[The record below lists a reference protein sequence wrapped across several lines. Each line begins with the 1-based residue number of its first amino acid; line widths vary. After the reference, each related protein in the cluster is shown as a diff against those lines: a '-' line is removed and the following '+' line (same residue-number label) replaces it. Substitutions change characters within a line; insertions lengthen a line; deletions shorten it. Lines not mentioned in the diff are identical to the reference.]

1 MSQHRLPLALLLRAA
16 HRRPHLFFLPENITP
31 KSSSSSS
38 ISTIDLLPL
47 SRVSLFSSDGT
58 LEVKE
63 FGNNNN
69 NATTNNKNTTTTST
83 TDPLH
88 LRTIALDQPISKV
101 FSGTKTGVLIDK
113 TGSVFSFG
121 ENQEAQLGLGGNLG
135 PVDSYHGGSQ
145 RAFVADPERVLF
157 PEEVRVTSASLNR
170 RHSLFLTSTGKV
182 HSCGSSFD
190 GALGLTDSVL
200 GSTRFVP
207 VSTSPALVEGLPDD
221 DPVVSIGAGLSFSLA
236 LTASNKLYFFGRLGH
251 GGVASVAATI
261 DATRNGLK
269 KRNSKTASSSSSSS
283 STSSVSSTVATTVH
297 TEQSLFS
304 PSPLL
309 LASLDDALAGSTS
322 STTITNTTSNASVA
336 QISCG
341 LHHALIS
348 VNNRLFSFGLSRA
361 GSGALG
367 SGPISTT
374 SSSLLHEI
382 DLSSL
387 LSKWGY
393 LSSNSESPSSTD
405 QVIRIDSISCGPFS
419 SAFCANGHAFICG
432 AISSPSLLG
441 NVGSAAVNVIEGGE
455 GGGGASLEG
464 GGRRRG
470 ITSKTQSKSDL
481 NLLLDLGLFFD
492 EEQAA
497 EIAHAQAQGGV
508 SDARFKLPFISRIAS
523 ELVKPSSSSVFSAQ
537 GVSSPRFVPILDTNV
552 PFGGAQGISI
562 DEARVL
568 VKLSMSI

>member
-1 MSQHRLPLALLLRAA
+1 MSQHRLPCALLFRAA
-16 HRRPHLFFLPENITP
+16 HRRPHLFFLPENNAS
-31 KSSSSSS
+31 KSSSSSI
-38 ISTIDLLPL
+38 ISAIDLLPL
-47 SRVSLFSSDGT
+47 SRVSLFSSNGT

-63 FGNNNN
+63 FGNNDNN
-69 NATTNNKNTTTTST
+69 NNNTSTTS

-101 FSGTKTGVLIDK
+101 FSGTKTSVLIDT
-113 TGSVFSFG
+113 TGSAFSFG

-157 PEEVRVTSASLNR
+157 PEEVCVTSASLNR

-190 GALGLTDSVL
+190 GALGLTDNVL
-200 GSTRFVP
+200 GSTRFIP
-207 VSTSPALVEGLPDD
+207 VSTSPALVQGLPHD

-251 GGVASVAATI
+251 GGVANVAATI

-269 KRNSKTASSSSSSS
+269 KRNKTSSSSSTSTTTS

-309 LASLDDALAGSTS
+309 LASLDDALGGNS
-322 STTITNTTSNASVA
+322 STNMTSNASVA

-367 SGPISTT
+367 SGPVSTT
-374 SSSLLHEI
+374 SSPSPSLLHEI

-393 LSSNSESPSSTD
+393 SSSNSDSSLSSTTD
-405 QVIRIDSISCGPFS
+405 QVIHIDSISCGPFS

-432 AISSPSLLG
+432 AISAPSLLG
-441 NVGSAAVNVIEGGE
+441 NVGSAAINVIEGR
-455 GGGGASLEG
+455 GGGGGEGASVEG

-470 ITSKTQSKSDL
+470 IMSKTQSKSDL

-492 EEQAA
+492 DEQAA
-497 EIAHAQAQGGV
+497 EIAHAQAQGGEGGA
-508 SDARFKLPFISRIAS
+508 DARFKLPFITRIAS

-552 PFGGAQGISI
+552 PFGRAHGISI

-568 VKLSMSI
+568 VKLS

>member
-1 MSQHRLPLALLLRAA
+1 MSQHRLPCALLLRAA
-16 HRRPHLFFLPENITP
+16 HRRPHLFFLPENNAS
-31 KSSSSSS
+31 KSSSSSI
-38 ISTIDLLPL
+38 ISAIDLLPL
-47 SRVSLFSSDGT
+47 SRFSLFSSNGT

-63 FGNNNN
+63 FGTNNNN
-69 NATTNNKNTTTTST
+69 TSTTS

-101 FSGTKTGVLIDK
+101 FSGTKTSVLIDT
-113 TGSVFSFG
+113 TGSAFSFG

-157 PEEVRVTSASLNR
+157 PEEVCVTSASLNR

-200 GSTRFVP
+200 GSTRFIP
-207 VSTSPALVEGLPDD
+207 VSTSPALVQGLPHD

-251 GGVASVAATI
+251 GGVANVAATI

-269 KRNSKTASSSSSSS
+269 KRNKTSSSSSSSLTSTTS

-309 LASLDDALAGSTS
+309 LASLDDALGGSTS
-322 STTITNTTSNASVA
+322 STNMTSNASVA

-367 SGPISTT
+367 SGPVSTT
-374 SSSLLHEI
+374 SSPSPSLLHEI

-393 LSSNSESPSSTD
+393 SSSNSDSPSSTTD
-405 QVIRIDSISCGPFS
+405 QVIHIDSISCGPFS

-432 AISSPSLLG
+432 AISAPSLLG
-441 NVGSAAVNVIEGGE
+441 NVGSAAINVIEGS
-455 GGGGASLEG
+455 GGGGGGGEGASVEG

-470 ITSKTQSKSDL
+470 IMSKTQSKSDL

-492 EEQAA
+492 DEQAA
-497 EIAHAQAQGGV
+497 EIAHAQAQGGGGGA
-508 SDARFKLPFISRIAS
+508 DARFKLPFITRIAS

-537 GVSSPRFVPILDTNV
+537 GVSSPRFVPIIDTNV
-552 PFGGAQGISI
+552 PFGRAHGISI

-568 VKLSMSI
+568 VKLS

>member
-1 MSQHRLPLALLLRAA
+1 MSQRRLPCALLLRAA
-16 HRRPHLFFLPENITP
+16 HRRPHLFFLPENNAS
-31 KSSSSSS
+31 KSSSSST
-38 ISTIDLLPL
+38 ISAIDLLPL
-47 SRVSLFSSDGT
+47 SRVSLFSSNGGT

-63 FGNNNN
+63 FGNNDNN
-69 NATTNNKNTTTTST
+69 NNNTSTTS

-101 FSGTKTGVLIDK
+101 FSGTKTSVLIDT
-113 TGSVFSFG
+113 TGSAFSFG

-157 PEEVRVTSASLNR
+157 PEEVCVTSASLNR

-190 GALGLTDSVL
+190 GALGLTDNVL
-200 GSTRFVP
+200 GSTRFIP
-207 VSTSPALVEGLPDD
+207 VSTSPALVQGLPHD

-251 GGVASVAATI
+251 GGVANVAATI

-269 KRNSKTASSSSSSS
+269 KRNKTSSSSSTS

-309 LASLDDALAGSTS
+309 LASLDDALGGSS
-322 STTITNTTSNASVA
+322 STNMTSNASVA

-367 SGPISTT
+367 SGPVSTT
-374 SSSLLHEI
+374 SSPSPSLLHEI

-393 LSSNSESPSSTD
+393 SSSNSDSSLSSTTD
-405 QVIRIDSISCGPFS
+405 QVIHIDSISCGPFS

-432 AISSPSLLG
+432 AISAPSLLG
-441 NVGSAAVNVIEGGE
+441 NVGSAAINVIEGR
-455 GGGGASLEG
+455 GGGGGEGASVEG

-470 ITSKTQSKSDL
+470 IMSKTQSKSDL

-492 EEQAA
+492 DEQAA
-497 EIAHAQAQGGV
+497 EIAHAQAQGGGGG
-508 SDARFKLPFISRIAS
+508 SEARFKLPFITRIAS

-552 PFGGAQGISI
+552 PFGRAKGISV

-568 VKLSMSI
+568 VKLS

>member
-1 MSQHRLPLALLLRAA
+1 
-16 HRRPHLFFLPENITP
+16 
-31 KSSSSSS
+31 
-38 ISTIDLLPL
+38 
-47 SRVSLFSSDGT
+47 
-58 LEVKE
+58 
-63 FGNNNN
+63 
-69 NATTNNKNTTTTST
+69 
-83 TDPLH
+83 
-88 LRTIALDQPISKV
+88 
-101 FSGTKTGVLIDK
+101 
-113 TGSVFSFG
+113 
-121 ENQEAQLGLGGNLG
+121 
-135 PVDSYHGGSQ
+135 
-145 RAFVADPERVLF
+145 
-157 PEEVRVTSASLNR
+157 
-170 RHSLFLTSTGKV
+170 
-182 HSCGSSFD
+182 
-190 GALGLTDSVL
+190 
-200 GSTRFVP
+200 
-207 VSTSPALVEGLPDD
+207 
-221 DPVVSIGAGLSFSLA
+221 
-236 LTASNKLYFFGRLGH
+236 
-251 GGVASVAATI
+251 
-261 DATRNGLK
+261 
-269 KRNSKTASSSSSSS
+269 
-283 STSSVSSTVATTVH
+283 
-297 TEQSLFS
+297 
-304 PSPLL
+304 
-309 LASLDDALAGSTS
+309 
-322 STTITNTTSNASVA
+322 VA

-374 SSSLLHEI
+374 SSSSSLLHEI

-393 LSSNSESPSSTD
+393 LSSNSDSPSPTD

-432 AISSPSLLG
+432 AISDPSLLG

-455 GGGGASLEG
+455 GGGGASVEG

-497 EIAHAQAQGGV
+497 EIAHAQVQGGGV
-508 SDARFKLPFISRIAS
+508 SVARFKLPFISRIAS

-568 VKLSMSI
+568 VKLS